1 MSLLTTE
8 ADLRTQRAEAIKR
21 AADINLPPLKYWN
34 YSGCAAHP
42 EPKVDCEY
50 RACGGELFSHQRV
63 GVMWLYMR
71 KSGLLADLPGVGKTN
86 QTLGLAALLKERGE
100 LTNRMLIVC
109 QTPAVLQWLTEAQR
123 WVPKL
128 RVDAVYTGL
137 TRQKRIQKYVQDW
150 DLMIIG
156 YHMLLKD
163 WKMLEKFEVGC
174 LIVDDVDPLLNHDTQ
189 THQTIVNLSL
199 NAERTIVMNATAIQT
214 KLEQVH
220 AALLPAGGFEVFGSL
235 SSFENRYVR
244 KERSRE
250 MTSSGRVVVRE
261 QITGY
266 KNGEELRSKLG
277 PMYLRRK
284 YEDLT
289 DIKMPTLMPP
299 EHVWLDLHPEQA
311 KRYKELQAGVLR
323 LKTEEGDK
331 VKHAQALAK
340 VTYGQQIC
348 AGLPAL
354 KTESGRY
361 EQDGPQASVKLDW
374 LVHRIAKTDAE
385 GSGVWQ
391 DRKIVCFIKNIGLVA
406 AAEQRLN
413 NLGVGVAKIWGKDA
427 NAKHRQAE
435 IQRFWKDPNCRVL
448 LGTSA
453 IERSL
458 NLQNANILVNV
469 DTILNPARMAQLAGR
484 VRRAGSTHN
493 HIWVFNLF
501 CRDTQEERYLD
512 VLQRRQAM
520 ADYTWGEQ
528 SELYES
534 LSPLEL
540 LSLITP

>member
-1 MSLLTTE
+1 MTVTDLLQSDF
-8 ADLRTQRAEAIKR
+8 DLRSQRAEAVKR
-21 AADINLPPLKYWN
+21 AADITLPRLKYWN
-34 YSGCAAHP
+34 DSPCAMHE

-50 RACGGELFSHQRV
+50 RACGGELFSHQRI
-63 GVMWLYMR
+63 GVMWLYIR

-86 QTLGLAALLKERGE
+86 QVLGLAALLKQRGE
-100 LTNRMLIVC
+100 LSKRMLIVC
-109 QTPAVLQWLTEAQR
+109 QTPAVLQWYAEAQR

-128 RVDAVYTGL
+128 RTDAVYTGL
-137 TRQKRIQKYVQDW
+137 TRKQRIAKYVQDW
-150 DLMIIG
+150 DLMVIG
-156 YHMLLKD
+156 YHMLLQD

-174 LIVDDVDPLLNHDTQ
+174 LVIDDVDPLLNHDTK
-189 THQTIVNLSL
+189 THQTLVSLSQ
-199 NAERTIVMNATAIQT
+199 NADRCIVMNATSIQT

-220 AALLPAGGFEVFGSL
+220 AALLPAGGFDVFGSL
-235 SSFENRYVR
+235 TQFQNRYNR
-244 KERSRE
+244 TERIRE
-250 MTSSGRVVVRE
+250 MTKSGRVYTKE
-261 QITGY
+261 TLTGY
-266 KNGEELRSKLG
+266 KNGEELRRKLG

-289 DIKMPTLMPP
+289 DIRMPTLMPP
-299 EHVWLDLHPEQA
+299 EHVWLELHPEQK
-311 KRYKELQAGVLR
+311 KRYAELQQGVLR
-323 LKTEEGDK
+323 LKTEEGEK
-331 VKHAQALAK
+331 VKHAVALAK

-354 KTESGRY
+354 KSESGHY
-361 EQDGPQASVKLDW
+361 ELDGPQASVKLDW
-374 LVHRIAKTDAE
+374 LMQQMQGPWA
-385 GSGVWQ
+385 
-391 DRKIVCFIKNIGLVA
+391 DRKVVAFIKNIGLVA

-413 NLGVGVAKIWGKDA
+413 NVGIGSAKIWGQDA
-427 NAKHRQAE
+427 NAQRRAAE
-435 IQRFWKDPNCRVL
+435 IQRFWKDPNCRIL

-484 VRRAGSTHN
+484 IRRAGSSHA

-501 CRDTQEERYLD
+501 CRDTQEERYLE

-528 SELYES
+528 SELYDS